1 MNRQLA
7 KTLTFALLHLIV
19 GFSVT
24 YAFTGSVAIASGVA
38 IVEPLVNTVVFYIH
52 ELGWQRYGAGK
63 PSAAKTRRWRG
74 MDGSNAQAA

>member
-1 MNRQLA
+1 MNRNLV

-38 IVEPLVNTVVFYIH
+38 LVEPLVNSAVFYFH
-52 ELGWQRYGAGK
+52 ELGWQRVGADKASVPK
-63 PSAAKTRRWRG
+63 PEELSGIGETNIQTA
-74 MDGSNAQAA
+74 

>member
-24 YAFTGSVAIASGVA
+24 YAFTGSVVIASGVA
-38 IVEPLVNTVVFYIH
+38 LVEPLVNAVVFYFH
-52 ELGWQRYGAGK
+52 ELGWQRVGAGK
-63 PSAAKTRRWRG
+63 PSAPKPKKWRG
-74 MDGSNAQAA
+74 MSGSNAQAA